1 MQSMTEKQN
10 IRALDEKKLVETLTG
25 MGHKSFRA
33 KQITQWL
40 WKKGA
45 SDFHEM
51 TNLSKELRENLEAS
65 FFIPR
70 IQVALM
76 QKSKDNTIK
85 CAFNLYDDNKVEG
98 VLIPSKDRVTACI
111 SSQVGCSLD
120 CKFCATGFMKRTRN
134 LESYEIYDQVQLL
147 NKIALEEY
155 GKELTNIV
163 FMGMGE
169 PLLNYK
175 NVMEGI
181 QWINSE
187 NGMHISMKRITVSTA
202 GIVKM
207 IEKLADENVKFNLA
221 LSLHA
226 ATDAKRSAI
235 MPINDSNNLESLAKA
250 LLYFNE
256 QTGTRPTLEYCVI
269 ENVNDSTEEAMEL
282 ATFSKLFP
290 SKINLIEYNPI
301 DLAQFKSPGQSAIET
316 FAAKL
321 EAKKV
326 IVNIRRSRGKD
337 IDAACGQLANKA

>member
-1 MQSMTEKQN
+1 MEKEN
-10 IRALDEKKLVETLTG
+10 IRDLGEAKLMDQLIQDG
-25 MGHKSFRA
+25 QKSFRA
-33 KQITQWL
+33 KQIIQWL

-45 SDFHEM
+45 STFEEM
-51 TNLSKELRENLEAS
+51 TNLSKELRENLEQKY
-65 FFIPR
+65 FIPR
-70 IQVALM
+70 IQVALL

-85 CAFNLYDDNKVEG
+85 CAFALFDDNKVEG

-120 CKFCATGFMKRTRN
+120 CKFCATGFMNRVRN

-147 NKIALEEY
+147 NKIAIEEY
-155 GKELTNIV
+155 GKEVTNIV

-181 QWINSE
+181 EWINSE
-187 NGMHISMKRITVSTA
+187 NGLHISMKRITLSTA

-207 IEKLADENVKFNLA
+207 IYKMADANVKFNLA

-226 ATDAKRSAI
+226 ATNEKRSAI
-235 MPINDSNNLESLAKA
+235 MPINESNSLEELAEA
-250 LLYFNE
+250 LEYFHSKTN
-256 QTGTRPTLEYCVI
+256 TRPTLEYCVI
-269 ENVNDSTEEAMEL
+269 ENVNDGIEEAKEL
-282 ATFSKLFP
+282 IQFSKLFP
-290 SKINLIEYNPI
+290 SKVNLIEYNPI
-301 DLAQFKSPGQSAIET
+301 DLSSFASPGQSAIES
-316 FAAKL
+316 FASKL
-321 EAKKV
+321 ETNKV

>member
-1 MQSMTEKQN
+1 MAEKQN
-10 IRALDEKKLVETLTG
+10 IRALGEEKLMEQLLQDG
-25 MGHKSFRA
+25 QKSFRA
-33 KQITQWL
+33 KQISAWL
-40 WKKGA
+40 WKQGV
-45 SDFHEM
+45 SSFEEM
-51 TNLSKELRENLEAS
+51 TNLSKELREDLES
-65 FFIPR
+65 HYFIPR
-70 IQVALM
+70 IKVALM
-76 QKSKDNTIK
+76 QKSRDNTIK
-85 CAFNLYDDNKVEG
+85 CAFSLFDENKVEG

-147 NKIALEEY
+147 NKIAQEEY
-155 GKELTNIV
+155 GKEVTNIV

-187 NGMHISMKRITVSTA
+187 NGLHISMKRITVSTA

-207 IEKLADENVKFNLA
+207 IYALADENVKFNLA

-226 ATDAKRSAI
+226 ATNEKRSAI
-235 MPINDSNNLESLAKA
+235 MPINDSNSLEELAEA
-250 LLYFNE
+250 LEYFNE
-256 QTGTRPTLEYCVI
+256 KTNTRPTLEYCVI
-269 ENVNDSTEEAMEL
+269 ENVNDSPEAAREL
-282 ATFSKLFP
+282 IRFSKLFP
-290 SKINLIEYNPI
+290 SKVNLIEYNPI
-301 DLAQFKSPGQSAIET
+301 DLSSFISPGQSAIET
-316 FAAKL
+316 FAERL
-321 EAKKV
+321 EKGKV

>member
-1 MQSMTEKQN
+1 MEEKQN
-10 IRALDEKKLVETLTG
+10 IRALDETTLVKKLMEK
-25 MGHKSFRA
+25 GHKSFRA

-40 WKKGA
+40 WKKGV
-45 SDFHEM
+45 SSFEEM
-51 TNLSKELRENLEAS
+51 TNLSKDLRESLEKEY
-65 FFIPR
+65 FIPR
-70 IQVALM
+70 ISVALM
-76 QKSKDNTIK
+76 QKSKDSTIK
-85 CAFNLYDDNKVEG
+85 CAFNLFDNNKVEG
-98 VLIPSKDRVTACI
+98 VLIPSRDRVTACI

-147 NKIALEEY
+147 NKISLEEY

-175 NVMEGI
+175 NMMEGI

-187 NGMHISMKRITVSTA
+187 NGLHISMKRITVSTA

-207 IEKLADENVKFNLA
+207 IQKLADENVKFNLA

-226 ATDAKRSAI
+226 ATDEKRSAI
-235 MPINDSNNLESLAKA
+235 MPINDSNGLDELADA

-256 QTGTRPTLEYCVI
+256 KTGTRPTLEYCVI
-269 ENVNDSTEEAMEL
+269 ENVNDGAAEAAEL
-282 ATFSKLFP
+282 VSYSRRFP

-301 DLAQFKSPGQSAIET
+301 DLSSFRSPGQSAIEA
-316 FAAKL
+316 FSAKL
-321 EAKKV
+321 EAQKV

-337 IDAACGQLANKA
+337 IDAACGQLANKV